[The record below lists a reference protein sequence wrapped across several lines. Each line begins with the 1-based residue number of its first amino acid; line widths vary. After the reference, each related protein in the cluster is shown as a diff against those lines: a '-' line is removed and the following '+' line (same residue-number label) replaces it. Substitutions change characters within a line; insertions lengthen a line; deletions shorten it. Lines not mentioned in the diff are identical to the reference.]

1 MCLDPICMNF
11 HWWYIPTCGKWT
23 RMTRVS
29 IGPILFCSIMFVG
42 GFLHVTV
49 GDLEIQFLICSFPCL
64 FLLLQILLSF
74 LVNLFW
80 NFLDIDEIWMSL
92 AYANDE
98 LSVLYYFCSKLFQK
112 ENKIVFFNFV
122 SFFFWSNMGWCLM
135 SPEICIL
142 CSRGH
147 VMKTSR
153 EQWTLLFNILLSLFM
168 WVFNVILFL
177 VRPSGSFSSI
187 SIW

>member
-1 MCLDPICMNF
+1 
-11 HWWYIPTCGKWT
+11 
-23 RMTRVS
+23 MTRVS

-92 AYANDE
+92 AYDMQMTNYQ
-98 LSVLYYFCSKLFQK
+98 YYTTFA
-112 ENKIVFFNFV
+112 V
-122 SFFFWSNMGWCLM
+122 SFFKKKTKLSFSILFLFLFWSNMGWCLM

-147 VMKTSR
+147 VMTTSR